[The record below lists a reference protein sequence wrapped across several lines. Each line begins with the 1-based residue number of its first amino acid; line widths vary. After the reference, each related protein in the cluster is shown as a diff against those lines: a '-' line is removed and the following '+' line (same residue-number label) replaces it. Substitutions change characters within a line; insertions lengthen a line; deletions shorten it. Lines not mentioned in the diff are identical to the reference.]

1 MHVDKTR
8 DKINSLK
15 DLKNEL
21 RAFFSLKGYSKL
33 LDTNSIVIKL
43 FWFICMG
50 SLLGSCMYL
59 VERNTTSFLDKR
71 DNGVVTQIRDIVDD
85 VMIFPA
91 ITFCLV
97 DYNTDSISRNLKDE
111 FISGYFDSINN
122 TCSFS
127 DFQKIKIFDPYFV
140 KDFDC
145 YKFNGGRNSNNEEKA
160 LQMANFVGTY
170 GGLVL
175 EFNLTIN
182 DTLLYHI
189 DDNKVNPT
197 NVELDNLIEV
207 NNQDGKSVNI
217 GIKKTV
223 DKKLPIPYSNCTETI
238 DSSTRYPGKKC
249 NIQTKRLL

>member
-1 MHVDKTR
+1 V
-8 DKINSLK
+8 L
-15 DLKNEL
+15 
-21 RAFFSLKGYSKL
+21 
-33 LDTNSIVIKL
+33 
-43 FWFICMG
+43 
-50 SLLGSCMYL
+50 
-59 VERNTTSFLDKR
+59 
-71 DNGVVTQIRDIVDD
+71 
-85 VMIFPA
+85 IFPA

-97 DYNTDSISRNLKDE
+97 DYNTDSISRNLKDV

-122 TCSFS
+122 TCHFY

-145 YKFNGGRNSNNEEKA
+145 FKFNGGRNSNNEETA
-160 LQMANFVGTY
+160 LQMANFVETD

-238 DSSTRYPGKKC
+238 DSGTSSLVKDILAKGVTYRRKDCYEFCYYKFLDTFAVSNNVTKKEAF
-249 NIQTKRLL
+249 L